1 MTVTVLITFGIF
13 GFLVITL
20 LLNLIRPVYAFSLSA
35 FCLIVFN
42 IITIDEFIQSF
53 ANTSLLT
60 IFLLIFIAKVIR
72 DNFNVIG
79 WMDYLFK
86 RTTNPRLF
94 LFKKS
99 LSVSLL
105 SSVMNNTPIVAMLI
119 PYSILWAKE
128 NKVGVSKLL
137 LPISFAAI
145 TGGMITVIGTST
157 NLVLNGFLESNSL
170 PVLGFTDYL
179 IPGVLVSIGAAIYSS
194 TLGYNLLPNRKL
206 PNDVSENL
214 IQDYL
219 VECVLLQLKDGK
231 ENTVES
237 LNLRD
242 LKEIFLAEVIRQDQ
256 VISPVSP
263 TTKLQEG
270 DRLFFAGDKNSVIS
284 FVENSQIL
292 DWAKSNKFNIPK
304 GNAIVE
310 AVVPYNSILANNTLK
325 NIDFRSKYDS
335 AVIGIHRNGEQ
346 LKGKLGG
353 IILKPGDLLIIIA
366 GNDFKKRIKT
376 QSDLY
381 LIKGLIEKR
390 NKSPKDKLNKTIFG
404 LVFIGMI
411 LAHLFFSI
419 PFFLM
424 LLGILGISFFTGF
437 TNSKKLKDE
446 FNLEL
451 LMILGSAIAI
461 GVAMTNIQAGK
472 YILEGIQHFFPSPS
486 LFAMLATIT
495 FFTVVLTNFI
505 TNVAAVSIMFPIV
518 FSLAPNLSIPT
529 STLFLIVAFSA
540 SASFITPMGYQ
551 TNIMVMGPGGYNSKD
566 YFRFG
571 FPMTIIYF
579 AIFSSYLYFT

>member
-263 TTKLQEG
+263 TTKLQQG

-292 DWAKSNKFNIPK
+292 DWAKSYKFNIPK

-540 SASFITPMGYQ
+540 SASFIAPMGYQ

-579 AIFSSYLYFT
+579 AIFSSYLYLT

>member
-1 MTVTVLITFGIF
+1 M
-13 GFLVITL
+13 
-20 LLNLIRPVYAFSLSA
+20 NLIRPVYAFSLSA

-390 NKSPKDKLNKTIFG
+390 NKSPKDKLNKIIFG